1 MTHRGAGKDPVHRLS
16 PGEGEDLSMGST
28 SAENEGAAGVGRRA
42 LIKRSAAL
50 GLASLPAIGALT
62 AVSGCA
68 SSGGG
73 DQAKAKT
80 GKKTQKNPL
89 GVNTSAPMEFV
100 LFDGGFGKEYAEDAV
115 KIYRKNFP
123 GAKVKFSATQKIQST
138 LQPRFNQGNPPDLI
152 DNSGAEQ
159 MDMGVL
165 VGKNQLADLTALLDA
180 PSYDDPKK
188 KVRDTLRPGIVEMG
202 QFDGKQVWILYYAY
216 TVYGVWYSQK
226 ALDALDEKYP
236 ETWDEMLRVC
246 QKAKKKGMA
255 GWTYAGKYPYYIP
268 FSLYP
273 MIAKV
278 GGRDVLEAIDNL
290 EPNAWKHPAV
300 KTCFEAY
307 YELYRKGYVLR
318 GTPGLDHIQ
327 SQTAW
332 AQGKALFIPN
342 GSWVENE
349 SASVIPK
356 DFQLTVSAPTGIDAS
371 DKMPF
376 GTIWA
381 SGGEPFIVPAR
392 AKNPE
397 GGMEQLR
404 IMLSEASSKNFTTKV
419 KSLTAYN
426 GGTTGI
432 TLTPGLKSG
441 VAALEKAGDNVVN
454 PRIQDWYVQLE
465 KEKIGVA
472 GLGEMMA
479 GRLTPAEAVKKIQA
493 YADET
498 AKDSSVKHYKHQ

>member
-1 MTHRGAGKDPVHRLS
+1 
-16 PGEGEDLSMGST
+16 MGST
-28 SAENEGAAGVGRRA
+28 PLTNHHAEAVGRRD
-42 LIKRSAAL
+42 LIRRSAAL
-50 GLASLPAIGALT
+50 GLLTLPAAGFLSA
-62 AVSGCA
+62 CA
-68 SSGGG
+68 SSGG
-73 DQAKAKT
+73 DSQNKAAA
-80 GKKTQKNPL
+80 GKKTAKNPL
-89 GVNTSAPMEFV
+89 GVNESAQMEFV
-100 LFDGGFGKEYAEDAV
+100 LFDGGFGKEYAQDAQ
-115 KIYRKNFP
+115 KIYQKDFP
-123 GAKVKFSATQKIQST
+123 KAPLKFSATQKIQST

-165 VGKNQLADLTALLDA
+165 VGKNQLSDLTPLLDA
-180 PSYDDPKK
+180 PSYDDPAK

-202 QFDGKQVWILYYAY
+202 QFDGAPVWILYYAY

-226 ALDALDEKYP
+226 ALDDLGEQYP
-236 ETWDEMLRVC
+236 ETWDQMLAVC
-246 QKAKKKGMA
+246 EKAKRKGIA

-273 MIAKV
+273 MIGKV
-278 GGRDVLEAIDNL
+278 GGRDVLDAIDNL

-307 YELYRKGYVLR
+307 YELYKKGYILK

-332 AQGKALFIPN
+332 AEGKALFIPN

-349 SASVIPK
+349 SANVIPA
-356 DFQLTVSAPTGIDAS
+356 DFDLAVSAPSGIDSS
-371 DKMPF
+371 DKLPF

-381 SGGEPFIVPAR
+381 SGGEPYIVPAK
-392 AKNPE
+392 ASNAP

-404 IMLSEASSKNFTTKV
+404 IMLSEASSKNFTAKV
-419 KSLTAYN
+419 KSLSAYN

-441 VAALEKAGDNVVN
+441 VAALEKAGQNVVN
-454 PRIQDWYVQLE
+454 PRLQDWYVQLE

-479 GRLTPAEAVKKIQA
+479 GRLTPAEAINKIQGF
-493 YADET
+493 ADEA
-498 AKDSSVKHYKHQ
+498 AKDQSIKHYKHQ

>member
-1 MTHRGAGKDPVHRLS
+1 
-16 PGEGEDLSMGST
+16 MGST
-28 SAENEGAAGVGRRA
+28 SAENHGTDGTAAVGRRD

-50 GLASLPAIGALT
+50 GLISVPTMSFLSA
-62 AVSGCA
+62 CA
-68 SSGGG
+68 SGGG
-73 DQAKAKT
+73 GDDGEKAKA
-80 GKKTQKNPL
+80 GKKTAKNPL
-89 GVNTSAPMEFV
+89 GVNESAPMEFV

-115 KIYRKNFP
+115 KVYEKNFP

-138 LQPRFNQGNPPDLI
+138 LQPRFNQGTPPDLI

-159 MDMGVL
+159 MDMGTL
-165 VGKNQLADLTALLDA
+165 VGKNQLADLTPLLDA
-180 PSYDDPKK
+180 PSYDDPAK

-202 QFDGKQVWILYYAY
+202 QFDGEKVWILYYAY
-216 TVYGVWYSQK
+216 TVYGVWYSGK
-226 ALDALDEKYP
+226 ALAALDEEYP
-236 ETWDEMLRVC
+236 ETWDRMLAVC
-246 QKAKKKGMA
+246 AKAKKKGIA
-255 GWTYAGKYPYYIP
+255 GWTYPGKYPYYIP

-278 GGRDVLEAIDNL
+278 GGAEVLDAIDNL

-300 KTCFEAY
+300 KACFEAY
-307 YELYRKGYVLR
+307 YELYRKGYILR

-332 AQGKALFIPN
+332 AQGKALFLPN

-349 SASVIPK
+349 SANVIPD
-356 DFQLTVSAPTGIDAS
+356 DFEVTVSAPSGLDSS
-371 DKMPF
+371 DKLPF

-381 SGGEPFIVPAR
+381 SGGEPFIVPAK
-392 AKNPE
+392 ANNGA

-404 IMLSEASSKNFTTKV
+404 IMLSEASSRNFTSKV

-426 GGTTGI
+426 GGTDGI
-432 TLTPGLKSG
+432 TLTPGLKAG
-441 VAALEKAGDNVVN
+441 VAALEKAGQNVVN
-454 PRIQDWYVQLE
+454 PRLQDWYVQLQ

-479 GRLTPAEAVKKIQA
+479 GRLTPAEAIKKIQGF
-493 YADET
+493 ADEA
-498 AKDSSVKHYKHQ
+498 AKDDSIKHYKHQ

>member
-1 MTHRGAGKDPVHRLS
+1 
-16 PGEGEDLSMGST
+16 MGST
-28 SAENEGAAGVGRRA
+28 SAHNDREGVGRRD

-50 GLASLPAIGALT
+50 GLISVPTMSFLSA
-62 AVSGCA
+62 CA

-73 DQAKAKT
+73 DSDKKT
-80 GKKTQKNPL
+80 ESGKKTKANPL
-89 GVNTSAPMEFV
+89 GVNDTAQMEFV

-115 KIYRKNFP
+115 KIYEKTLP
-123 GAKVKFSATQKIQST
+123 KAGVKFSATQKIQTT
-138 LQPRFNQGNPPDLI
+138 LQPRFNQGTPPDLI

-165 VGKNQLADLTALLDA
+165 VGKNQLADLTPLLDA
-180 PSYDDPKK
+180 PSYDDASK

-202 QFDGKQVWILYYAY
+202 QFDGNPVWIMYYAY

-226 ALDALDEKYP
+226 ALDSLDEQYP
-236 ETWDEMLRVC
+236 ETWDQMLAVC
-246 QKAKKKGMA
+246 EKAKKKGMA
-255 GWTYAGKYPYYIP
+255 GWTYAGKYPYYLP

-273 MIAKV
+273 MIGKV
-278 GGRDVLEAIDNL
+278 GGREVLDAIDNL
-290 EPNAWKHPAV
+290 EPNAWKNPAV
-300 KTCFEAY
+300 KACFDAY
-307 YELYRKGYVLR
+307 YELYKKGYILK

-332 AQGKALFIPN
+332 AKGKALFIPN

-349 SASVIPK
+349 SANVIPA
-356 DFQLTVSAPTGIDAS
+356 DFDLAVSAPTGIDSS
-371 DKMPF
+371 DKLPF

-381 SGGEPFIVPAR
+381 SGGEPFIVPAK
-392 AKNPE
+392 AKNQA

-404 IMLSEASSKNFTTKV
+404 IMLSEASSKNFTAKV

-432 TLTPGLKSG
+432 DLTPGLKSG
-441 VAALEKAGDNVVN
+441 VAALDKAGDNVLN
-454 PRIQDWYVQLE
+454 PRMQDWYVKLQ
-465 KEKIGVA
+465 KEQIGVS

-479 GRLTPAEAVKKIQA
+479 GRLTPAEAIKKIQA
-493 YADET
+493 FADET

>member
-1 MTHRGAGKDPVHRLS
+1 
-16 PGEGEDLSMGST
+16 MGST
-28 SAENEGAAGVGRRA
+28 SAAHHGSGAAPRNGSEGVGRRD
-42 LIKRSAAL
+42 LIRRSAAL
-50 GLASLPAIGALT
+50 GLLSVPTVGFLSA
-62 AVSGCA
+62 CA

-73 DQAKAKT
+73 GQSKDKT
-80 GKKTQKNPL
+80 GKKTAKNPL
-89 GVNTSAPMEFV
+89 GVNESAQLEFV
-100 LFDGGFGKEYAEDAV
+100 LFDGGFGKEYAQDAV
-115 KIYRKNFP
+115 KIYQQDFP
-123 GAKVKFSATQKIQST
+123 KAHVKFSATQKIQST
-138 LQPRFNQGNPPDLI
+138 LQPRFNQGTPPDLI

-165 VGKNQLADLTALLDA
+165 VGKNQLADLTPLLDA
-180 PSYDDPKK
+180 PSYDDPNK

-202 QFDGKQVWILYYAY
+202 QFDGDPVWIMYYAY
-216 TVYGVWYSQK
+216 TVYGVWYSRK
-226 ALDALDEKYP
+226 ALDSLDAEYP
-236 ETWDEMLRVC
+236 QTWDQMLAVC
-246 QKAKKKGMA
+246 EKAKKKGMA

-273 MIAKV
+273 MIGKV
-278 GGRDVLEAIDNL
+278 GGVDVLNAIDNL

-300 KTCFEAY
+300 KACFEAY
-307 YELYRKGYVLR
+307 YELYKKGYILK

-349 SASVIPK
+349 SANVIPS
-356 DFQLTVSAPTGIDAS
+356 DFDLAVSAPTGIDKN

-381 SGGEPFIVPAR
+381 SGGEPFIVPAK
-392 AKNPE
+392 AKNAE

-404 IMLSEASSKNFTTKV
+404 IMLSEASSKNFTSKV

-426 GGTTGI
+426 GGTDGI
-432 TLTPGLKSG
+432 SLTPGLTSG
-441 VAALEKAGDNVVN
+441 VAALKLAGSNVVN
-454 PRIQDWYVQLE
+454 PRLQDWYVQLQ

-479 GRLTPAEAVKKIQA
+479 GRLTPAEAVKKIQGF
-493 YADET
+493 ADEA
-498 AKDSSVKHYKHQ
+498 AKDTSIKHYKHQ

>member
-1 MTHRGAGKDPVHRLS
+1 
-16 PGEGEDLSMGST
+16 MGST
-28 SAENEGAAGVGRRA
+28 GHHGVEGVGRRD

-50 GLASLPAIGALT
+50 GLVAAPGMGLLSA
-62 AVSGCA
+62 CA
-68 SSGGG
+68 SSGGDG
-73 DQAKAKT
+73 QEKAKA
-80 GKKTQKNPL
+80 GKKTAKNPL
-89 GVNTSAPMEFV
+89 GVNDGAGMEFV

-115 KIYRKNFP
+115 KIYQHDFP
-123 GAKVKFSATQKIQST
+123 KAKVKFAATQKIQST
-138 LQPRFNQGNPPDLI
+138 LQPRFNQGDPPDLI

-165 VGKNQLADLTALLDA
+165 VGKNQLADLTPLLDA
-180 PSYDDPKK
+180 PSYDDPGK

-202 QFDGKQVWILYYAY
+202 QFDGDPVWILYYAY

-226 ALDALDEKYP
+226 ALDSLDAAYP
-236 ETWDEMLRVC
+236 ETWDEMLALC
-246 QKAKKKGMA
+246 AKARKKGIA

-273 MIAKV
+273 MIGKV
-278 GGRDVLEAIDNL
+278 GGREVLDAIDNL
-290 EPNAWKHPAV
+290 EPGAWRHPAV
-300 KTCFEAY
+300 KACFEAY
-307 YELYRKGYVLR
+307 YELYKKGYVLK

-332 AQGKALFIPN
+332 AKGKALFLPN

-349 SASVIPK
+349 SANVIPA
-356 DFQLTVSAPTGIDAS
+356 DFGLAVSAPSGLDGS
-371 DKMPF
+371 DKLPF

-381 SGGEPFIVPAR
+381 SGGEPFVVPAK
-392 AKNPE
+392 AKNSE

-404 IMLSEASSKNFTTKV
+404 IMLSEASSKNFTAKV
-419 KSLTAYN
+419 KSLTAFN

-441 VAALEKAGDNVVN
+441 VAALDKAGTNVVN
-454 PRIQDWYVQLE
+454 PRLQDWYVQLQ

-479 GRLTPAEAVKKIQA
+479 GRLTPAEAIKKIQGF
-493 YADET
+493 ADEA
-498 AKDSSVKHYKHQ
+498 AKDTSIKHYKHQ